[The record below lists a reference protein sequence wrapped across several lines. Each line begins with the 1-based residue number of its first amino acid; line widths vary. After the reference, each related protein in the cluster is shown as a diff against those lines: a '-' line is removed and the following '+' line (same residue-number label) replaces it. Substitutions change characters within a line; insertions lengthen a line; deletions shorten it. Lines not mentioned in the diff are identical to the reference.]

1 MGDIKLFDISG
12 EKAYEL
18 KGAAVVIE
26 RSLQEIIE
34 HNTESL
40 LGITFLASEYTT
52 GKKHSGRIDTL
63 GIDENYSPVILEYK
77 RATNENVINQGLFYL
92 DWLMDHKA
100 EFELLVMKKVGK
112 EVSDKID
119 WKTPRLLCIAGGFT
133 RYDEYA
139 VQQINRN
146 IELYRYKQFDNQY
159 LMLDLINAT
168 VAKNAESYVNQKSS
182 SSTANH
188 PIQLTVNENI
198 EKAGQE
204 LTELYHELYD
214 YLDALGDDVQVKEL
228 KYYIAFK
235 RIKNFVCVE
244 VYPKQNKIQLY
255 VKVDLTQVNFESSFT
270 RDVTNVGHYGTGN
283 LSITIKNQHDLEKA
297 KPYIE
302 ESYNNN

>member
-204 LTELYHELYD
+204 LTDLYHELYD

-255 VKVDLTQVNFESSFT
+255 VKVDLSRVNFESGFT

>member
-204 LTELYHELYD
+204 LTDLYHELYD

-255 VKVDLTQVNFESSFT
+255 VKVDLTQVNFESGFT

>member
-204 LTELYHELYD
+204 LTDLYHELYD